1 MSEDGG
7 VKNKPLVDAM
17 RLLAKERDD
26 WHRKQVYQEIL
37 RAQFVV
43 ALSRP
48 FAAGQ
53 QLQIEDLKV
62 VDKLG
67 SRPSF
72 AVFTEEALARR
83 WRPDHE
89 HFGVVGGVP
98 LILMLSAAKAGS
110 LLINRGGKVG
120 GEVYGN
126 EIDTMAQAVTGT
138 WARQS

>member
-1 MSEDGG
+1 MSEDYG

-26 WHRKQVYQEIL
+26 WHRKQVYQQIL
-37 RAQFVV
+37 RAEFVV

-48 FAAGQ
+48 CMAGQ
-53 QLQIEDLKV
+53 DLEIEDLKI

-72 AVFTEEALARR
+72 AVFTDEALARG
-83 WRPDHE
+83 WGPDHE
-89 HFGVVGGVP
+89 HFGVVGGVA
-98 LILMLSAAKAGS
+98 LILLLSASKAGS

-126 EIDTMAQAVTGT
+126 EIDAMAQAVTGRP
-138 WARQS
+138 AH